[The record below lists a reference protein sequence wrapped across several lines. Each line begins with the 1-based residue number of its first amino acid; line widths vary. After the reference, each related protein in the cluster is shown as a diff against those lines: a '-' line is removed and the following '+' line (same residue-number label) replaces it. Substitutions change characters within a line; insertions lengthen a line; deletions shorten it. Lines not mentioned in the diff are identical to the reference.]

1 MSSPAGFRANVRRF
15 WPLMKLLIA
24 VGILTAIF
32 RFVPLADVFGAIGS
46 ARLAYLLASVP
57 LILLGPYL
65 SAARLKILTDSLGM
79 SLTLPE
85 IAEVNFVTRF
95 YGLAIPGQLATG
107 AIRWLRLTRIEDRKA
122 EILAAILFSRFL
134 HLAGLCL
141 LGTAFLAIELVEGGG
156 IPVMGLPLAI
166 GTLAL
171 AGLLFLLALPGSR
184 RLPTGAEGRTR
195 RLIGAMRSFRN
206 LSRRQLGRVVVLA
219 LAENLAATIVIY
231 LLALSVH
238 ITVPL
243 VSLGWIRAAVQV
255 LVFLPISIAGLGVR
269 EGGLMLA
276 LEPYGVAGANA
287 VALSLLVFAI
297 GLLVGAIGGA
307 LELRRHLSPMRGPA
321 ENAHAE

>member
-1 MSSPAGFRANVRRF
+1 MSATGRSKTSARRL
-15 WPLMKLLIA
+15 WPLLKLLIA

-32 RFVPLADVFGAIGS
+32 RLVPLTDVFGAIGS
-46 ARLAYLLASVP
+46 AHVAYLLASVP

-65 SAARLKILTDSLGM
+65 SAARLKILTDSQGM

-95 YGLAIPGQLATG
+95 YGLAVPGQLATG

-122 EILAAILFSRFL
+122 EILAAILVSRFL

-141 LGTAFLAIELVEGGG
+141 LGAAFFAVELAEGGEASIMG
-156 IPVMGLPLAI
+156 IPLVV
-166 GTLAL
+166 GTLGL
-171 AGLLFLLALPGSR
+171 AGLLLLLATPRAR
-184 RLPTGAEGRTR
+184 RLPLRPDGRLR
-195 RLIGAMRSFRN
+195 RLIATTKSFRN
-206 LSRRQLGRVVVLA
+206 LTRRQLSRAVLLA
-219 LAENLAATIVIY
+219 LAENLAATIVVY
-231 LLALSVH
+231 LLALAVEVSV
-238 ITVPL
+238 PF
-243 VSLGWIRAAVQV
+243 VSLGWIRAAVQL

-276 LEPYGVAGANA
+276 LEPYGVSGANA

-307 LELRRHLSPMRGPA
+307 LELRRHLLPMRGKA
-321 ENAHAE
+321 KRAHAE